1 MLANIC
7 FLKSLLYLVILLSKQ
22 QSVKAQMHG
31 VPPVPGQQ
39 DELKCVSGF
48 CLPREYKKLE
58 TPKEG

>member
-1 MLANIC
+1 MLT
-7 FLKSLLYLVILLSKQ
+7 SLLYLVILLSKQ
-22 QSVKAQMHG
+22 ESVKAQRYG
-31 VPPVPGQQ
+31 DPPVPVAQ

>member
-1 MLANIC
+1 MLATNG
-7 FLKSLLYLVILLSKQ
+7 LLYLVILLSRQ
-22 QSVKAQMHG
+22 ESVKAQRYG
-31 VPPVPGQQ
+31 DPPVPVVQ